1 MRTLFVIA
9 LKFILAV
16 HTVGALEAWKSTK
29 AFLKTKKS
37 KIWKSIRGT
46 RSKTRGELEGPE
58 GEGTQLQPLEEK
70 TAAPVIPSR
79 MVGFCALAYTCPLG
93 SENRDLGGIVAYA
106 KELAYGE
113 GASPVE
119 YALDYLY
126 FWDSVQHSKDM
137 SRVNV
142 LLDLSDIIP
151 HGQAKIPKDTCHE
164 QMKNWAAK
172 GLQRV
177 QQEGSKPAS
186 EYLENGRASP
196 PKPTELIEHF
206 ASLEQEAAKGYY
218 EGKTAAGFLWGFVHD
233 ELNEQRKEG
242 ELFLCPAVTA
252 NVGSDSVTITLG
264 AKGSGELKIH
274 EIEIIGSRVWK
285 WGDVHGNN
293 VDMLHRIE
301 GSATRVKGPR
311 GVETCEKQLLEY
323 GKAVRKQKKPAE
335 KDDVD
340 ERERQLQETVKLIY
354 DTLIDGI

>member
-1 MRTLFVIA
+1 MRTLF
-9 LKFILAV
+9 ILAV
-16 HTVGALEAWKSTK
+16 TLALTLHTVGALETWKSAKT
-29 AFLKTKKS
+29 FLKTKKS
-37 KIWKSIRGT
+37 KIWTSIKGT
-46 RSKTRGELEGPE
+46 RSTKTRRKHEGAE
-58 GEGTQLQPLEEK
+58 GEGSQTQPQEEE
-70 TAAPVIPSR
+70 AATSVIPSR

-113 GASPVE
+113 GTSPVE

-126 FWDSVQHSKDM
+126 SWDSVQHSQDM
-137 SRVNV
+137 SRMNV

-151 HGQAKIPKDTCHE
+151 HKPAKIPKDTCHQ

-186 EYLENGRASP
+186 EYLEDERLSP
-196 PKPTELIEHF
+196 QKPIGLIEHV
-206 ASLEQEAAKGYY
+206 ASLEQEAARGYY

-233 ELNEQRKEG
+233 ELNAQRKEG

-264 AKGSGELKIH
+264 AKGSRELKIH
-274 EIEIIGSRVWK
+274 EIEIIGPRVWK

-301 GSATRVKGPR
+301 GSASRVKGPR
-311 GVETCEKQLLEY
+311 GVEICEKQLLEY
-323 GKAVRKQKKPAE
+323 GKVVRKQKKPAE
-335 KDDVD
+335 KDVD

-354 DTLIDGI
+354 DTLIDDI